1 MTTPSAPVDPLPRLA
16 STIDEM
22 TDQLRRI
29 SAELRTLG
37 PVTQVIPRASGAPQD
52 GQAPA
57 PVEPAPRPEQPT
69 PPAWPTA
76 GSPQAGQPTPTGQQ
90 IGVHPPPGGGY
101 PPPGAS
107 YPSATGAY
115 GNPYQPQFGP
125 PPGFP
130 PPGHLQPG
138 FPPPMPPLPPRP
150 SLWERLGRDGAG
162 ARALGWAGGAVTLLG
177 VLFLLILAVQ
187 RGYLGPLPRTLL
199 GAALSAVL
207 IGLALR
213 LHRTEASRGGSYALA
228 ATGFA
233 GLYLDVM
240 AATALYDYLPAG
252 AGLTAWLL
260 VVGGGLTLAHR
271 WNTEVF
277 AVFVILGGALCAPV
291 LTAGMTTMLL
301 GFMLV
306 LQLAASGVQ
315 LARSWQVLALVGG
328 LPPAFTALL
337 AVLLAKTGHGVSAST
352 ALTFALL
359 STAVAVVVG
368 TITAVR
374 RPDDLAAMA
383 MVVIGTA
390 PALVAPLLTGR
401 PGTVLIP
408 AATAVV
414 LIGVLVL
421 HRTGSL
427 QVGTRFA
434 ATAGVTGL
442 LAAFQATIAAT
453 NGYTQALVLLAET
466 VLLALLADR
475 LRSRSVLI
483 AGAVFGL
490 IGLLGALTT
499 VLPVRFSALPPVTEP
514 TIGRLVAVLGT
525 ALLLAAAVAALSGV
539 AYRLGAIAGPA
550 GNAPMWAVTVLIVLY
565 AVTSTLVAVGLLISP
580 DRAGFLVGHVLVTV
594 SWTVAALVLLLRGV
608 NVATLRVA
616 GFVLVAAALAKLVLF
631 DLASLDGFA
640 RVAAFLLAGLVLLGA
655 GTRYARLVATADDT
669 QKG

>member
-37 PVTQVIPRASGAPQD
+37 PVTTLTAQPADAPRD
-52 GQAPA
+52 TPA
-57 PVEPAPRPEQPT
+57 TATPPTPAPRPEQPT
-69 PPAWPTA
+69 A
-76 GSPQAGQPTPTGQQ
+76 QQQPTPPAPQPTPPGQQ
-90 IGVHPPPGGGY
+90 SGAYPPPSAGMF
-101 PPPGAS
+101 PPPGAP
-107 YPSATGAY
+107 YPPAPGTY
-115 GNPYQPQFGP
+115 GNPYQPQYGP
-125 PPGFP
+125 PQPGFP
-130 PPGHLQPG
+130 PPGYLQPG
-138 FPPPMPPLPPRP
+138 FPPPLPPRP

-162 ARALGWAGGAVTLLG
+162 ARVLGWAGGVVTLLG

-213 LHRTEASRGGSYALA
+213 LHRNEASRGGSYALA

-252 AGLTAWLL
+252 AGLTAGLL
-260 VVGGGLTLAHR
+260 VAGGGLALAHR
-271 WNTEVF
+271 WNTELF

-291 LTAGMTTMLL
+291 LTGGMTTLLL

-315 LARSWQVLALVGG
+315 LTRSWQVLALVGS

-337 AVLLAKTGHGVSAST
+337 AVLLTKTGHGVNAST
-352 ALTFALL
+352 ALTFALIT
-359 STAVAVVVG
+359 TAVAVVVS

-374 RPDDLAAMA
+374 RPDDVGAMA

-408 AATAVV
+408 AVTAVV

-421 HRTGSL
+421 HRIGSL
-427 QVGTRFA
+427 PVGTGFA

-453 NGYTQALVLLAET
+453 NGYTQALALLVET

-475 LRSRSVLI
+475 LRSRSVLL

-490 IGLLGALTT
+490 VGLIGAFAT
-499 VLPVRFSALPPVTEP
+499 VLPVRFSTLPPVAEP
-514 TIGRLVAVLGT
+514 TTGRLVAVLGT
-525 ALLLAAAVAALSGV
+525 ALLLAATVAALSGV
-539 AYRLGAIAGPA
+539 AYRLGVIAGPA
-550 GNAPMWAVTVLIVLY
+550 RNAPVWVAAVLIVLY

-580 DRAGFLVGHVLVTV
+580 DRTGFLVGHVLVTV

-608 NVATLRVA
+608 NVAALRIA

-669 QKG
+669 REG